1 MVPYLHGWCIVSDC
15 LMFLNRFSFKVIV
28 EIEEASTKVLECF
41 GGPQAKKKTAADHA
55 AEGALWYLKH
65 VGYSAKGD

>member
-1 MVPYLHGWCIVSDC
+1 
-15 LMFLNRFSFKVIV
+15 MFLNRFSFKVIV

-41 GGPQAKKKTAADHA
+41 GGPQAKKKTAAEHA